1 MLVEV
6 DGIDTGDEGRLG
18 ERVEDGQADDE
29 GQREE
34 EVESNGLRYVR
45 GGKASERK
53 SKLEPKAG
61 V

>member
-45 GGKASERK
+45 
-53 SKLEPKAG
+53 
-61 V
+61 